1 MDQRSSP
8 MGLYSFLGSSFG
20 VLWSTRVCCPDP
32 SQFARW
38 NNVQKIK
45 RLNWATR
52 STSLACSQV
61 TLLMVLSRTLLL
73 CRYLEGDALDSDDSD
88 DDDQPD
94 EFEGNATTKRTKA
107 TKANWPRCLPHFRTC
122 SITAARTTPSS
133 YAVPDQNVF
142 LAEHTGMG
150 ARQFWAKW
158 PDLPQRKQESLAP
171 NSTFGLEA
179 GITTHLDMGELC
191 WELYGCWGRAES
203 CEQGLAGFFDSNF
216 SALLSF
222 TARLMRFSSSESHAR
237 GSWR

>member
-94 EFEGNATTKRTKA
+94 EFEGNCDDETNESHQSKLAEMFATFS
-107 TKANWPRCLPHFRTC
+107 NTC

-133 YAVPDQNVF
+133 YAKVR
-142 LAEHTGMG
+142 EHQPKTIR
-150 ARQFWAKW
+150 AD
-158 PDLPQRKQESLAP
+158 P
-171 NSTFGLEA
+171 STV
-179 GITTHLDMGELC
+179 
-191 WELYGCWGRAES
+191 
-203 CEQGLAGFFDSNF
+203 
-216 SALLSF
+216 
-222 TARLMRFSSSESHAR
+222 TATASKR
-237 GSWR
+237 GSPSISLPASRLQ